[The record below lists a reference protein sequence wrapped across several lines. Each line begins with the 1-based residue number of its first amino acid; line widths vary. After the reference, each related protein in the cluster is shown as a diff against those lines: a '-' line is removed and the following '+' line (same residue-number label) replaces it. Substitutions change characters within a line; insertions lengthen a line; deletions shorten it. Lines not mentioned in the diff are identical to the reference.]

1 LAQSGNVKRFSVS
14 LPPSLVEEF
23 DVAWQGMQYGNR
35 SKAVHDAIRGFIT
48 DVQWK
53 QTSGDAVG
61 VVLALLYLDKP
72 GLVEEVSSLKHE
84 FRKVISSIQQVYV
97 DENKG
102 LEIIGVKGD
111 VGEIRALK
119 QGLMAMK
126 GVKQATSSII
136 AP

>member
-1 LAQSGNVKRFSVS
+1 VQSGNVKRFSVS

-23 DVAWQGMQYGNR
+23 DVAWQGMQYGSR

-48 DVQWK
+48 EVQWSK
-53 QTSGDAVG
+53 QASGEMVG
-61 VVLALLYLDKP
+61 VILALLYLDRP
-72 GLVEEVSSLKHE
+72 GLVEEVSSLKHK

-97 DENKG
+97 DENKS
-102 LEIIGVKGD
+102 LEIIGVKGG
-111 VGEIRALK
+111 VEEIKELK

-126 GVKQATSSII
+126 GVKQVTSSII